1 MSGISGI
8 QRVEM
13 PSIENKPERSATSA
27 KEKVTKDETA
37 AIGAASQKEGK
48 AKYDLDLLSDKDKKK
63 LEEELKKTNDS
74 LSSSGKMLKFKF
86 NEEAKTMYVEVIDSE
101 SQEVIASLP
110 PEFLIDLS
118 LKMKELIGMFFD
130 ERR

>member
-1 MSGISGI
+1 MSGINGV

-13 PSIENKPERSATSA
+13 PSLDNKSERNAYA
-27 KEKVTKDETA
+27 KERILKEENTTLGMA
-37 AIGAASQKEGK
+37 LQKEGK
-48 AKYDLDLLSDKDKKK
+48 AKYDLDALDDKDKKK

-74 LSSSGKMLKFKF
+74 LASSGKMLKFKF